1 MESIRYAPRDAK
13 IIKDNPGKSP
23 YELQALGISDKA
35 FEKLM
40 SQPTTETEILSD
52 PSLEDSSPVD
62 EVQLS
67 SSTTIDQI
75 QPNIPAQSIPLV
87 PKITT
92 FERSKVATTGQ
103 KIGTNQ
109 VLIKTP
115 TGKVNP
121 MGREFALKLVAQN
134 SGYTIIG

>member
-52 PSLEDSSPVD
+52 PSLEESSPVD
-62 EVQLS
+62 VSQLS
-67 SSTTIDQI
+67 LSASIDQI
-75 QPNIPAQSIPLV
+75 QPNIPEQSIPLV
-87 PKITT
+87 PKITIFDRT
-92 FERSKVATTGQ
+92 KVASTG
-103 KIGTNQ
+103 
-109 VLIKTP
+109 
-115 TGKVNP
+115 
-121 MGREFALKLVAQN
+121 
-134 SGYTIIG
+134 